1 MKKKNNWFKKLLTV
15 SFLIFMGLYISS
27 ISGFYESKLSNK
39 VSLTDEAIK
48 EFEKDVLNGKE
59 IDIVTY
65 INNENIDY
73 SNKFTNAGEKL
84 SETVT
89 KIVTDGFSGFWDAV
103 KVLFF

>member
-48 EFEKDVLNGKE
+48 EFEKDVLNGKK

-65 INNENIDY
+65 IDNKNIDY
-73 SNKFTNAGEKL
+73 SNKFTNAGEKF
-84 SETVT
+84 SEAVT

>member
-1 MKKKNNWFKKLLTV
+1 MKKKNNWLKRFLII
-15 SFLIFMGLYISS
+15 SFIIFMGLYISS

-39 VSLTDEAIK
+39 VTLTDSAIK
-48 EFEKDVLNGKE
+48 EFEKDVLEGKE

-65 INNENIDY
+65 IDNEYVDY
-73 SNKFTNAGEKL
+73 SNKFTNAGEKF
-84 SETVT
+84 SEAVT